1 VEDVVEPILELELQ
15 AVRAVEV
22 QLPIQTIA
30 QEVGERALLIK
41 VLLVVLELLATLVVV
56 VVLPKREMLEVLSV
70 EVTD

>member
-56 VVLPKREMLEVLSV
+56 VVLPKREMLEVLNV
-70 EVTD
+70 EVTG